1 MNYDSRVIREMA
13 ERLYTQAD
21 SAEFWQ
27 PVISGLLG
35 AAMGFAV
42 GFPLGYAKVAA
53 LAGIVILGVLG
64 YWGGQQRAF
73 ALRLQAQLM
82 LVQTKIEENT
92 RPKEATAWVP
102 QPSRDTRAAAHRI
115 SDVFG

>member
-1 MNYDSRVIREMA
+1 MRFQSASHRVSRA
-13 ERLYTQAD
+13 
-21 SAEFWQ
+21 
-27 PVISGLLG
+27 
-35 AAMGFAV
+35 
-42 GFPLGYAKVAA
+42 
-53 LAGIVILGVLG
+53 ILGVD
-64 YWGGQQRAF
+64 R

-102 QPSRDTRAAAHRI
+102 QPSRDTRAGAHRI